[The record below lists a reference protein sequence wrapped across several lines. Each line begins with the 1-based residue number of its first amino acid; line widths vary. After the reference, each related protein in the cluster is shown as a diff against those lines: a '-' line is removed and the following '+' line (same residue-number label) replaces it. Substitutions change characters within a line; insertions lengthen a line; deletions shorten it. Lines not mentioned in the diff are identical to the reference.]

1 MQAVRTLSK
10 RFVAWAI
17 AYVRRYHLD
26 PFVRTEARTIALLAL
41 FSLFIL
47 CTVAVSSSYLYKNVI
62 TTMTDAI
69 EESVTLDST
78 TAEIAASVAEKLENI
93 QTGNMLVLSLI
104 VIAVTIAA
112 GYVVGRIVLSPTRS
126 ALDSQKQFIANV
138 AHELR
143 TPLSIIKTNSEVA
156 LLDPDMR
163 DATRKV
169 FSSTVE
175 ELDRVSDILNNLLT
189 LSASVRPERVQFRDE
204 DLGPIVENSM
214 RKLEEFSEPK
224 RLEVTARMSERRI
237 VWGNAAAL
245 DQIVTN
251 ILKNAIMY
259 SSRGGHITI
268 TVEPVHPNFIEL
280 TVRDSGIGIA
290 RKDLFRVFE
299 PFYRAERSRTRAKGG
314 IGLGL
319 PIVSELVRLH
329 HGKITVRSIEGQG
342 TIVSV
347 LLPGGKESPDTEAEP
362 EKRRENMS
370 EISVDFS
377 RGNGHEWKR
386 ADERRG

>member
-1 MQAVRTLSK
+1 M
-10 RFVAWAI
+10 AWVI
-17 AYVRRYHLD
+17 AYVHRYRFD

-47 CTVAVSSSYLYKNVI
+47 CTVAISSSYLYRNVI
-62 TTMTDAI
+62 TTMSEAI
-69 EESVTLDST
+69 EESISAESST
-78 TAEIAASVAEKLENI
+78 SEIAISVADKLASI
-93 QTGNMLVLSLI
+93 QTSNMLILSFI

-112 GYVVGRIVLSPTRS
+112 GYIVGRIVLSPTRN

-143 TPLSIIKTNSEVA
+143 TPLSNIKTNTEVA

-163 DATRKV
+163 DATRKI
-169 FSSTVE
+169 FTSTVE
-175 ELDRVSDILNNLLT
+175 ELDRISDILNNLLS

-214 RKLEEFSEPK
+214 RKLQEFSEP
-224 RLEVTARMSERRI
+224 RSLEITARMSERRL

-259 SSRGGHITI
+259 TSRGGHIGI
-268 TVEPVHPNFIEL
+268 TVEPVHPDFIEL
-280 TVRDSGIGIA
+280 TVRDSGIGIS
-290 RKDLFRVFE
+290 RKDLFRIFE

-329 HGKITVRSIEGQG
+329 HGKITVRSIEGHG
-342 TIVSV
+342 TIVNV
-347 LLPGGKESPDTEAEP
+347 LLPAGKQSPDVEIAP
-362 EKRRENMS
+362 EKSRENMS

-377 RGNGHEWKR
+377 RGNSSEKR
-386 ADERRG
+386 SGGDR